1 MVERQLPKL
10 HTTVRSRSPAP
21 VALFWQR
28 VSVESASIRARARHV
43 EHRKSDTHRET
54 VRMMEAIWDDLARD
68 PAALTPPEWHARA
81 LKDAE
86 RAHAENQ
93 VVFVPWDIAKKK
105 LRDGTS

>member
-1 MVERQLPKL
+1 
-10 HTTVRSRSPAP
+10 
-21 VALFWQR
+21 
-28 VSVESASIRARARHV
+28 
-43 EHRKSDTHRET
+43 
-54 VRMMEAIWDDLARD
+54 MMEAIWDDLARD